1 MGGGAY
7 GRHIVPRRAADVLG
21 GASGV
26 TTGTGAAGQ
35 TALGRPERLTLK
47 AGCSTSITMEVCD
60 ESAEVGVDWDLA
72 GAHPARQRRRGAG
85 RPGVLPPG
93 KGRLKAPGSDI
104 VPRRAAHL
112 ARRGTFA
119 SLRRTDQEEALGKTT
134 GARSPS
140 RRLRVSLA
148 GAVIW
153 TVVPAQAGIHP
164 LLTMSRYGIRT
175 PEPAGILRF
184 PPPA

>member
-21 GASGV
+21 GASGL

-35 TALGRPERLTLK
+35 TALGRPERLTPK

-119 SLRRTDQEEALGKTT
+119 SLRRTDQEEALGKDYWCAIALASAA
-134 GARSPS
+134 GKSCRRSHLDRRSRAGGNPS
-140 RRLRVSLA
+140 
-148 GAVIW
+148 
-153 TVVPAQAGIHP
+153 P
-164 LLTMSRYGIRT
+164 LDDVQIRD
-175 PEPAGILRF
+175 
-184 PPPA
+184 